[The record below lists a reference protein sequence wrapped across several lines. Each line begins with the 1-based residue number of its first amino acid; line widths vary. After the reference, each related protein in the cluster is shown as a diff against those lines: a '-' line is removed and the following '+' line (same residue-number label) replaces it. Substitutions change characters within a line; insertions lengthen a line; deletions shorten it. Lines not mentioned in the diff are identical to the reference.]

1 MGVARTIPVFFVGL
15 VIFTL
20 GSGFRMSLQS
30 LLSSFVEREYLTRLY
45 TIIALFDGMGSMMWA
60 LLING
65 SLKQGIHKGAAW
77 IGLPFFI
84 ATAAYSASMMGLFV
98 VRGRQTL

>member
-1 MGVARTIPVFFVGL
+1 M
-15 VIFTL
+15 
-20 GSGFRMSLQS
+20 
-30 LLSSFVEREYLTRLY
+30 ERKYLTRLY
-45 TIIALFDGMGSMMWA
+45 TMIALFDGMGTIVWA

-65 SLKQGIHKGAAW
+65 SLKQGIHNGAAW

-98 VRGRQTL
+98 VRGQRTL